1 MALPTFHAAYQ
12 LLGKTGLFFIGI
24 AVVAAC
30 LSGIVGFYMATS
42 RLLYSMAKESVIPGW
57 FGRLHPKYKTPA
69 NAILFVLLVSLAA
82 PFFGRTAILWIVDM
96 ASIGA
101 AIGYGYTSAAA
112 FVFAKQEKN
121 KGIMVTG
128 VLGTLMSVMFAVLL
142 LVPIPFFNC
151 SLGRESYICLL
162 AWVVLG
168 LVFYLKTRGLRA
180 EDLPEQSE
188 NAEA

>member
-1 MALPTFHAAYQ
+1 
-12 LLGKTGLFFIGI
+12 
-24 AVVAAC
+24 
-30 LSGIVGFYMATS
+30 
-42 RLLYSMAKESVIPGW
+42 
-57 FGRLHPKYKTPA
+57 
-69 NAILFVLLVSLAA
+69 
-82 PFFGRTAILWIVDM
+82 M